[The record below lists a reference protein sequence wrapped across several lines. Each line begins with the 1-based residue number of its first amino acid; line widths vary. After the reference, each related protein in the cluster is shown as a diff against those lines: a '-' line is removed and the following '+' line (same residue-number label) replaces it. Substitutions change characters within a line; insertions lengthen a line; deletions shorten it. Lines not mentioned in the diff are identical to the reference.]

1 MKMRSLM
8 AALTMAA
15 GTLGFATV
23 TNAARV
29 VDVEIGV
36 APPPPAEQT
45 IVVTPPVREG
55 FIYEPGHY
63 GWDSQRY
70 VWVEVST
77 FPIAKG
83 INGGTTR
90 WSSAETS
97 GITAWGT
104 GTTKTDA

>member
-8 AALTMAA
+8 AALTMAV

-45 IVVTPPVREG
+45 IVVIPAVREG

-63 GWDSQRY
+63 GWDGQRY
-70 VWVEVST
+70 VWVEGQYVPNREGHQWRHYT
-77 FPIAKG
+77 LEQRGDKWHYRVG
-83 INGGTTR
+83 H
-90 WSSAETS
+90 WDDE
-97 GITAWGT
+97 
-104 GTTKTDA
+104 D